1 MGVSG
6 NLNSFAHMKRPVLFL
21 SPWFGAWTGIVIFV
35 LGLGLP
41 SARAGSGFR
50 DIAYFE
56 EGTVA
61 NLFIAVEYKPD
72 GSRSINVR
80 FNRSPRG
87 STLFFHRE
95 QWQVFAGQLGHAKG
109 APEGVEQKFPD
120 LASPGGGLLRM
131 SFVRHGGE
139 ISLTL
144 INQPDKGDSDP
155 PVPFHLAPADFDLL
169 LKAIVEATKAE
180 IIVSATSAAEF
191 ARFRADLGTRFTA
204 EQLQDFDTA
213 IQELQLDATN
223 KGKATAADREADML
237 AVVNRKTFPDAV
249 LLGWRARRV
258 RILREFPEARRL
270 IEQDT
275 AEVAKTAATGTP
287 ESVTSRLASEKQ
299 TLDKLRRDRDDTL
312 RRLNELTQVI
322 GRPE

>member
-1 MGVSG
+1 MVS
-6 NLNSFAHMKRPVLFL
+6 HMTRRIYLL
-21 SPWFGAWTGIVIFV
+21 SSRLGAWVGVVILL

-41 SARAGSGFR
+41 LAHAGSGFK

-61 NLFIAVEYKPD
+61 NLSIVVEYKPD

-80 FNRSPRG
+80 FNRSPLGG
-87 STLFFHRE
+87 SLFFHRE
-95 QWQVFAGQLGHAKG
+95 QWRIFAGQLEPAKR

-120 LASPGGGLLRM
+120 LPTPGGSLLRM

-144 INQPDKGDSDP
+144 INQPDKGDSYP
-155 PVPFHLAPADFDLL
+155 PVPFHLAPADFDHLL
-169 LKAIVEATKAE
+169 QAMVEATKAE
-180 IIVSATSAAEF
+180 IIVSAASAAEF
-191 ARFRADLGTRFTA
+191 ARFRVDLATQFTP

-213 IQELQLDATN
+213 IQELRLDAMN
-223 KGKATAADREADML
+223 RGKATDADREADML

-270 IEQDT
+270 VDQDT
-275 AEVAKTAATGTP
+275 AEAAKTAATGTP
-287 ESVTSRLASEKQ
+287 AALTMRLGAEKQ
-299 TLDKLRRDRDDTL
+299 SLDKLRRDRDETM
-312 RRLNELTQVI
+312 RRLNELTHVI

>member
-1 MGVSG
+1 MVSP
-6 NLNSFAHMKRPVLFL
+6 MKRPVSFL
-21 SPWFGAWTGIVIFV
+21 SPWLGAWAGIVMLV

-41 SARAGSGFR
+41 SARAGSGFK

-61 NLFIAVEYKPD
+61 NLFIVVEYKPD
-72 GSRSINVR
+72 GSRSINAR
-80 FNRSPRG
+80 FNRSPLG
-87 STLFFHRE
+87 SSMFFHRE
-95 QWQVFAGQLGHAKG
+95 QWQVLAGQLGQAKS

-120 LASPGGGLLRM
+120 LPTPGGSLLRM

-144 INQPDKGDSDP
+144 INQPDKGDSYP
-155 PVPFHLAPADFDLL
+155 PVPFHLAPANFDHL
-169 LKAIVEATKAE
+169 LKAMVEAAKAE
-180 IIVSATSAAEF
+180 VIVSAASAPEF
-191 ARFRADLGTRFTA
+191 ARFRADLGTRFA
-204 EQLQDFDTA
+204 PDQLQDFDTA
-213 IQELQLDATN
+213 IQELQLDAMN
-223 KGKATAADREADML
+223 RGKATAADREADML

-270 IEQDT
+270 VDQDT
-275 AEVAKTAATGTP
+275 AEAAKTAATGTP
-287 ESVTSRLASEKQ
+287 ESIASRLAGEKQ
-299 TLDKLRRDRDDTL
+299 ALDKLRRDRDDTM
-312 RRLNELTQVI
+312 RRLNELAQVI

>member
-1 MGVSG
+1 MVS
-6 NLNSFAHMKRPVLFL
+6 HMKRPVSFL
-21 SPWFGAWTGIVIFV
+21 SPWLGAWAGIIILM

-56 EGTVA
+56 EGTAA
-61 NLFIAVEYKPD
+61 NLFIVVEYKPD

-80 FNRSPRG
+80 FNRSPLG
-87 STLFFHRE
+87 SSMFFHRE
-95 QWQVFAGQLGHAKG
+95 QWQVLADHLSHAKG

-120 LASPGGGLLRM
+120 LPTPGGSLLRM
-131 SFVRHGGE
+131 SFVRHRGE

-144 INQPDKGDSDP
+144 INQPDKGDSYP
-155 PVPFHLAPADFDLL
+155 PVPFHLAPADFDHLL
-169 LKAIVEATKAE
+169 TAMVEAAKAE
-180 IIVSATSAAEF
+180 IIVSAASAAEF
-191 ARFRADLGTRFTA
+191 ARFRADLGARFTP

-213 IQELQLDATN
+213 IQELQRDAMN
-223 KGKATAADREADML
+223 RGKATAADVEADML

-270 IEQDT
+270 VDQDT
-275 AEVAKTAATGTP
+275 AEAAKTAATGTP
-287 ESVTSRLASEKQ
+287 EAITSRLASEKQ
-299 TLDKLRRDRDDTL
+299 ALDKLRRDRDDTM
-312 RRLNELTQVI
+312 RHLNELVQVI

>member
-1 MGVSG
+1 MVS
-6 NLNSFAHMKRPVLFL
+6 HPKRPVSFS
-21 SPWFGAWTGIVIFV
+21 SPRLGAWAGIVMLV

-61 NLFIAVEYKPD
+61 NLFIVVEYKPD

-80 FNRSPRG
+80 FNRPPLG
-87 STLFFHRE
+87 SSMFFHRE
-95 QWQVFAGQLGHAKG
+95 QWQVFAGQLGRAKG

-120 LASPGGGLLRM
+120 LPTPGGSLLRL
-131 SFVRHGGE
+131 SFVRQGGE

-144 INQPDKGDSDP
+144 IDQPDKGDSYP
-155 PVPFHLAPADFDLL
+155 PVPFHLAPADFDHL
-169 LKAIVEATKAE
+169 LKAMVEAAKAE
-180 IIVSATSAAEF
+180 VIVSAASAAEF
-191 ARFRADLGTRFTA
+191 ARFRADLGTRFTP

-213 IQELQLDATN
+213 IQELQLDAMN
-223 KGKATAADREADML
+223 RGKTTAADREADLL
-237 AVVNRKTFPDAV
+237 AVVHRKTFPDAV

-270 IEQDT
+270 IDQDA
-275 AEVAKTAATGTP
+275 AEAAKTAATGTP
-287 ESVTSRLASEKQ
+287 ESLTRRLTGEKQ
-299 TLDKLRRDRDDTL
+299 ALDKLRRDRDDTL
-312 RRLNELTQVI
+312 RRLNELAQVI